1 MVLELPIQ
9 PEQRN
14 EILDCLRCLSDI
26 VDVRLPRMPSR
37 QEANANRDID
47 IAYLLNQIT
56 KEEWGIALERKE
68 SVFEKNKEIGLILQT
83 LVHVGSEKLAL
94 LYNTQ
99 SRRTRYE
106 MVQGILEDMKKVRDF
121 TNRSLW
127 AKGQQMNMVIP
138 YINKEWRYTMIRKN
152 LMNDPLF
159 IDDRAFPE
167 AVILPAAEEAEPAP
181 EEPPRVAVPLEENDT
196 ASEDS
201 GDALIYVE
209 MQNGEIIEMPLRE
222 ARQLIFHDKTA
233 ALVGI

>member
-1 MVLELPIQ
+1 
-9 PEQRN
+9 
-14 EILDCLRCLSDI
+14 
-26 VDVRLPRMPSR
+26 
-37 QEANANRDID
+37 
-47 IAYLLNQIT
+47 
-56 KEEWGIALERKE
+56 
-68 SVFEKNKEIGLILQT
+68 
-83 LVHVGSEKLAL
+83 
-94 LYNTQ
+94 
-99 SRRTRYE
+99 
-106 MVQGILEDMKKVRDF
+106 
-121 TNRSLW
+121 
-127 AKGQQMNMVIP
+127 
-138 YINKEWRYTMIRKN
+138 MIRKN

-233 ALVGI
+233 ALAGI